1 MAAQGTEA
9 PPARTQGIVVDSH
22 ACRRLPASAC
32 FPQCLSLESFIMTS
46 IASHQPLYA
55 ATRGFMDT
63 QPLDGRERGFM
74 DIDSTVHAILDQA
87 NLGNDN
93 KTMYGA
99 DLPRSLYNLFRSGG
113 NSASAAPAAEVPETI
128 HVIGP
133 DAQVDD
139 AQARAPDVQASFQ
152 KNQGQSSGQNQGRSQ
167 ARAARDMA

>member
-1 MAAQGTEA
+1 
-9 PPARTQGIVVDSH
+9 
-22 ACRRLPASAC
+22 
-32 FPQCLSLESFIMTS
+32 MTS

-55 ATRGFMDT
+55 ATRGFFMDT
-63 QPLDGRERGFM
+63 RPLDGRERGFM

-113 NSASAAPAAEVPETI
+113 NDASAAAAAQAAEVPETI

-133 DAQVDD
+133 DAQVGD

-152 KNQGQSSGQNQGRSQ
+152 KNQGQSSGQNQGQSQ